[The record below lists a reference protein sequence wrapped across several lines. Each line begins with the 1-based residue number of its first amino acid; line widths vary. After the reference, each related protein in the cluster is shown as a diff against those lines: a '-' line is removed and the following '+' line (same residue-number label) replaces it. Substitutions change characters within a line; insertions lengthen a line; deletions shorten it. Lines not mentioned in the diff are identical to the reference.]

1 MMKKKALSDKY
12 PIGQLVRSRQGR
24 DQNRL
29 YIVTAVGDRNLD
41 AADGTKWTVSKPKR
55 KNPLHLQKINI
66 RMDADVIEVEGVVV
80 EKLPNAM
87 FKVELENKHVVL
99 AHISGKLRM
108 NFIKILPGDKV
119 TIELSPYDLTKG
131 RIIWRDK

>member
-55 KNPLHLQKINI
+55 KKPLHLQKINI
-66 RMDADVIEVEGVVV
+66 RMDAEITDADIVKIIQT
-80 EKLPNAM
+80 
-87 FKVELENKHVVL
+87 FENRKE
-99 AHISGKLRM
+99 
-108 NFIKILPGDKV
+108 NQEDK
-119 TIELSPYDLTKG
+119 
-131 RIIWRDK
+131 